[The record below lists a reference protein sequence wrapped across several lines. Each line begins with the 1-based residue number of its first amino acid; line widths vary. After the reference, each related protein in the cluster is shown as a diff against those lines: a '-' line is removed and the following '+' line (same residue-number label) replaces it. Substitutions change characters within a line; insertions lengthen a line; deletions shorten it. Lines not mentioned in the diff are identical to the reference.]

1 MEKIVYSVNE
11 IQEMLGCGKSKV
23 YELIT
28 EAYEKQNMFRVIK
41 VGKNYLIPKENFHKW
56 LNG

>member
-1 MEKIVYSVNE
+1 MEKVVYSVNE

-28 EAYEKQNMFRVIK
+28 EAYKKQDMFRVIK
-41 VGKNYLIPKENFHKW
+41 IGKNYLIPKDSFHKW

>member
-11 IQEMLGCGKSKV
+11 IQKMLGCGKSKV

-41 VGKNYLIPKENFHKW
+41 VGKNYLIPKASFP
-56 LNG
+56 